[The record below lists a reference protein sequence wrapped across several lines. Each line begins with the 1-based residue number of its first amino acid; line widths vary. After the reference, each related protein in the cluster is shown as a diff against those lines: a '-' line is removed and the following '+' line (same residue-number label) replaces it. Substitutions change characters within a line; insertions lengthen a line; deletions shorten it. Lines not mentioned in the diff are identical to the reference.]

1 MITEGDKN
9 TILGIKL
16 QFQIGVGFL
25 VRQIQSQGFG
35 GLSQNICT
43 VYRYVVMVNILRKGL
58 DTVES
63 LLVEASGFTN
73 TRAFPT
79 KSGQNIS
86 SSVGITKTRAFA
98 AKSGQNISSSLGV
111 AKSRTFVAK
120 SGQNISS
127 SVGVTKSRAFA
138 AKSGQNISSSVR
150 VTKIGKMSDLVAELD
165 NSW

>member
-1 MITEGDKN
+1 MLEPHKK
-9 TILGIKL
+9 IKSAKKTGYI
-16 QFQIGVGFL
+16 FIK
-25 VRQIQSQGFG
+25 
-35 GLSQNICT
+35 
-43 VYRYVVMVNILRKGL
+43 LRKGL

-63 LLVEASGFTN
+63 LSVEASGFTN

-86 SSVGITKTRAFA
+86 SSVGISKTRTFV

-111 AKSRTFVAK
+111 TKSRAYPAK
-120 SGQNISS
+120 SGQNIFS